1 MVYGKFGRAT
11 KTKNLLVGQLQD
23 QILTMEQIVK
33 NKMNQDFEQI
43 RAYDRHQI
51 QQLQANLK
59 ELHRNSQANK
69 GLVTQ
74 QEELIKK
81 LQARLDL
88 TEGTS
93 VEISYF
99 SDSSTGGK

>member
-1 MVYGKFGRAT
+1 
-11 KTKNLLVGQLQD
+11 
-23 QILTMEQIVK
+23 MEHDVK
-33 NKMNQDFEQI
+33 NKMNIDFKQI

-51 QQLQANLK
+51 QQLQANLE
-59 ELHRNSQANK
+59 ELHQNSQANK

-88 TEGTS
+88 IEGRS
-93 VEISYF
+93 VEISSFQTQALEVNEKLEIAQQDLFMKVDAIHKCY
-99 SDSSTGGK
+99 